1 MRREATVA
9 ARQRILAVGFNPR
22 MGTMRT
28 NTSRSD
34 RSTQFPWHGDL
45 NLEAFLPCQSV
56 THVLNQ
62 KCNLCSDP
70 YPVPGYRSSFI
81 RYQTSPLCGYQ
92 LRFLRSSKELSPRP
106 NKAVEDGSGT
116 AAVTSKC
123 LSRRPDQLVLP
134 VVVEKK
140 PTDWMSLRSG
150 APPPPET
157 PKLLNEDH
165 VSVGAKG

>member
-34 RSTQFPWHGDL
+34 RSTQFSWHGDL

-81 RYQTSPLCGYQ
+81 RHQTSPLCGYQ
-92 LRFLRSSKELSPRP
+92 LRLRRSTRASPARP
-106 NKAVEDGSGT
+106 SRAVEEGSGT
-116 AAVTSKC
+116 AVNVSVHSTFAM
-123 LSRRPDQLVLP
+123 LVSEL
-134 VVVEKK
+134 KK
-140 PTDWMSLRSG
+140 ATPFSG
-150 APPPPET
+150 AKT
-157 PKLLNEDH
+157 K
-165 VSVGAKG
+165 VSAKFPSTQD